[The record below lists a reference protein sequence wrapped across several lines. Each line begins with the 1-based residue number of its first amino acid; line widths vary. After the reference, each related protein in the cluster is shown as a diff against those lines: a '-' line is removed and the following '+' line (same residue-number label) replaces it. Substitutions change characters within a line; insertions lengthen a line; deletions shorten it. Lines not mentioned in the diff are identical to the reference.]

1 MHILTGD
8 IGGTNTR
15 LAMMEYADGRACV
28 TEKLTF
34 PSESYAS
41 LGEIVN
47 EFLARRPKLQPQA
60 AAFGV
65 AGPVAQGVSRITNLP
80 WVISA
85 EGLAEQLGLQT
96 VQLLNDLEALAWGI
110 DTLRPENMVALQTGS
125 SDPAG
130 NRAVIAAGTGLGE
143 AGLCWDG
150 KLHIPFATEGGHADF
165 APATERDWRFYGFLK
180 NRFEHVSWERVVS
193 GAGLVH
199 LFEFLLQESGTAVP
213 AWFEDPAQ
221 DSAACITRDALSGS
235 DPLCAEALHWFAHLY
250 GAEAGNL
257 ALKMKATG
265 GLYLGGGIAPKILPA
280 LQDGRFLGAFLDK
293 GRMRGLVE
301 GMPVRVICNE
311 QVSLQGLARVAAL
324 RAQNAVI

>member
-1 MHILTGD
+1 MRILTGD

-15 LAMMEYADGRACV
+15 LALLEMDADGIRISGRR
-28 TEKLTF
+28 EF
-34 PSESYAS
+34 AS
-41 LGEIVN
+41 GDYDALSAVIEAYQSGPD
-47 EFLARRPKLQPQA
+47 AQQPDA

-65 AGPVAQGVSRITNLP
+65 AGPVRDGVSHITNLP
-80 WVISA
+80 WRIA
-85 EGLAEQLGLQT
+85 ARDLAAQLGLEE

-110 DTLRPENMVALQTGS
+110 DTLQPQDMVSLQAGS
-125 SDPAG
+125 SDAAG

-150 KLHIPFATEGGHADF
+150 ELHVPFATEGGHTDF
-165 APATERDWRFYGFLK
+165 APATEGDWRLYGFLQD
-180 NRFEHVSWERVVS
+180 RFGHVSWERVVS

-199 LFEFLLQESGTAVP
+199 LFEFLLRESGTAAP

-221 DSAACITRDALSGS
+221 DSAACITRGALSGS
-235 DPLCAEALHWFAHLY
+235 DALCVEALRWFARLY

-280 LQDGRFLGAFLDK
+280 LQDGRFLAAFLDK

-301 GMPVRVICNE
+301 AMPVRVICNE

-324 RAQNAVI
+324 RAQGAVI

>member
-1 MHILTGD
+1 VHILTGD

-15 LAMMEYADGRACV
+15 LAMMEYENGRARI
-28 TEKLTF
+28 TENLSF
-34 PSESYAS
+34 PSPSFSS
-41 LGEIVN
+41 LDDIIT
-47 EFLARRPKLQPQA
+47 EFFARHPGVQPQA

-85 EGLAEQLGLQT
+85 EVLAQQLGLQT

-110 DTLRPENMVALQTGS
+110 DTLPVEDLVGLQTGTA
-125 SDPAG
+125 DAAG

-143 AGLCWDG
+143 AGLCFDG
-150 KLHIPFATEGGHADF
+150 KLHIPFATEGGHTDF
-165 APATERDWRFYGFLK
+165 APTTERDWRFYGFLQD
-180 NRFEHVSWERVVS
+180 RFGHVSWERVVS
-193 GAGLVH
+193 GAGLIN
-199 LFEFLLQESGTAVP
+199 LFEFLLQESGSAAP
-213 AWFEDPAQ
+213 AWFEEPAQ
-221 DSAACITRDALSGS
+221 DSAACITRDALSGA
-235 DPLCAEALHWFAHLY
+235 DALCVEALDWFTRLY

-280 LQDGRFLGAFLDK
+280 LQDGRFLAAFLDK
-293 GRMRGLVE
+293 GRMRRLVE
-301 GMPVRVICNE
+301 AMPVRVICNE

-324 RAQNAVI
+324 RG